1 MSVLDASAVVE
12 LLLGTERGR
21 AVADRVADPRLS
33 LDAPHLLDVEVAQAL
48 RRLVSG
54 GELDAEAA
62 AAALDDLV
70 SLDIDRHSH
79 EWLLGRVWI
88 LRENLTAYD
97 AVYVAL
103 AEALDTT
110 LLTCDRRLA
119 RAPDVMTRVDVID

>member
-12 LLLGTERGR
+12 LLLATERGR
-21 AVADRVADPRLS
+21 AVAARMADPRLS

-48 RRLVSG
+48 RRLVG
-54 GELDAEAA
+54 VGELDDRTAE
-62 AAALDDLV
+62 AALDDLV
-70 SLDIDRHSH
+70 ALDIERHSH
-79 EWLLGRVWI
+79 EWLLGRVWS

-110 LLTCDRRLA
+110 VWTCDARLR
-119 RAPDVMTRVDVID
+119 RAPGAGLRVEVIA

>member
-1 MSVLDASAVVE
+1 MTVLDASAVVE

-21 AVADRVADPRLS
+21 GVAARIADPKLG

-48 RRLVSG
+48 RRLVAA
-54 GELDAEAA
+54 GELDTET
-62 AAALDDLV
+62 AALVLDHLV
-70 SLDIDRHSH
+70 SLDIERHSH
-79 EWLLGRVWI
+79 EWLLGRVWN

-110 LLTCDRRLA
+110 LLTCDARLR
-119 RAPDVMTRVDVID
+119 RAPGLAARVEVVI